1 MIPAVYV
8 NVGEGALVAH
18 CLANK
23 IGIGSIES
31 LPNGRAKSSAE
42 PQLRPAGFGC
52 SLSQA

>member
-23 IGIGSIES
+23 IGIGSIVFAERPS
-31 LPNGRAKSSAE
+31 ENRLPNRS
-42 PQLRPAGFGC
+42 
-52 SLSQA
+52 